1 MNITHRGAAPLPWRG
16 AAAGRA
22 VRRSGGF
29 GQRLAPG
36 RHQRHVEH
44 IVAETP
50 VRILVAAQPGVVVR
64 NQLDLAGALGAVGLV
79 QREGG
84 GVVVGAGFGEAA
96 RQHGGI
102 LDRHR
107 GALGHVRLHRVAGI
121 AQQHQAAP
129 APQRQR
135 VALKQRPLGHFDRAF
150 DQRLHAFVPAVE
162 GRAHFFDAA
171 RHPALAHVPLGLGH
185 AGDVVDLVELA
196 GVEVDHHVAVIGPP
210 LGAALVREALDA
222 RDREHRAVRDVAGVL
237 GRLGAQQGLAD
248 ARVDAVGADH
258 DIGLFDRAVGEAQ
271 LHHIA
276 LVGDAFQLLVEEQRA
291 RGDGVGQQLVEVA
304 AVHGQVAGAVVAHR
318 IVAQRDLRDHFAGEA
333 VAAVPV
339 VGVAAHV
346 VERVLDA
353 DAPHDLHHVGPDM
366 DARAQARERRCLLI
380 QPDLEAGSLQQGGR
394 GRPSESG
401 ADNCDSRF
409 ALHVISPGNDT
420 RSMGAGAAMRPTVE
434 NECTHSKYRGKGEI
448 TGTYGKP

>member
-1 MNITHRGAAPLPWRG
+1 M
-16 AAAGRA
+16 
-22 VRRSGGF
+22 
-29 GQRLAPG
+29 
-36 RHQRHVEH
+36 
-44 IVAETP
+44 
-50 VRILVAAQPGVVVR
+50 
-64 NQLDLAGALGAVGLV
+64 
-79 QREGG
+79 
-84 GVVVGAGFGEAA
+84 
-96 RQHGGI
+96 
-102 LDRHR
+102 
-107 GALGHVRLHRVAGI
+107 
-121 AQQHQAAP
+121 
-129 APQRQR
+129 
-135 VALKQRPLGHFDRAF
+135 
-150 DQRLHAFVPAVE
+150 HAFVPAVE
-162 GRAHFFDAA
+162 GRAHLFDAA
-171 RHPALAHVPLGLGH
+171 RHPALAHVPFGLGH

-222 RDREHRAVRDVAGVL
+222 RDREYRAMRHVAGVL
-237 GRLGAQQGLAD
+237 GRLGAEQGLAD

-258 DIGLFDRAVGEAQ
+258 DVGFLDGAVGEAQ

-291 RGDGVGQQLVEVA
+291 GRDGVGQQLVEIA
-304 AVHGQVAGAVVAHR
+304 AMHGQVAGAVMAHR
-318 IVAQRDLRDHFAGEA
+318 IVAQRDLRDHLAGEA

-394 GRPSESG
+394 GRSSESG

-420 RSMGAGAAMRPTVE
+420 RSMGAGAAMWPTVKTSVHTQNIKVKAKLCDPME
-434 NECTHSKYRGKGEI
+434 NPDVDVTSSQ
-448 TGTYGKP
+448 